1 MAPGSL
7 GSHYTTIEGLLDLI
21 ITNLTDNNPFGTGDS
36 ALNKK
41 YQEFIKKVEK
51 LKEGNTEFSLVL
63 DDALSN
69 CFVYN
74 PFAPE
79 ADPQMEITVY
89 ERTWDQNEELGINDM
104 NV

>member
-41 YQEFIKKVEK
+41 Y
-51 LKEGNTEFSLVL
+51 
-63 DDALSN
+63 
-69 CFVYN
+69 
-74 PFAPE
+74 
-79 ADPQMEITVY
+79 
-89 ERTWDQNEELGINDM
+89 
-104 NV
+104 